1 VRLAD
6 RPRAPCSSRVH
17 RVLARLR
24 FQSDFVLGFV
34 AAGSR
39 TVRAS
44 VADGPEPVQTVRLV
58 FADGLFFVVR
68 LWWFC
73 WLLWTVRG
81 TWPDYPRS
89 PCGLCAAPGRTVRVA
104 LADRPPLLAGQPASV
119 GQLCSLVRFLSPFFV
134 LPHVLQ
140 GIVPKT

>member
-1 VRLAD
+1 VFNVFL
-6 RPRAPCSSRVH
+6 
-17 RVLARLR
+17 LI
-24 FQSDFVLGFV
+24 FVFNPILFWVFV

-39 TVRAS
+39 TVRAL
-44 VADGPEPVQTVRLV
+44 VADGPEPVRTVRLV

-81 TWPDYPRS
+81 TWLDYPRS
-89 PCGLCAAPGRTVRVA
+89 PCGLCAAPGRIVRVA